1 MRSRDGLEV
10 STTIFQP
17 TLKTNNTLNGIRKMN
32 KLDKHKFWL
41 AVFLCV
47 AGVGLLFVGML
58 VNPVGV
64 ISASVIGGA
73 GELFLTAGAIL
84 GIDAIYSPRRMSKP
98 KRQGKT

>member
-1 MRSRDGLEV
+1 
-10 STTIFQP
+10 
-17 TLKTNNTLNGIRKMN
+17 MN

-47 AGVGLLFVGML
+47 AGVALLFVGML
-58 VNPVGV
+58 VSPVGV

-84 GIDAIYSPRRMSKP
+84 GIDAIYSKKLTDIVKEFTKADEESQKA
-98 KRQGKT
+98 G

>member
-1 MRSRDGLEV
+1 
-10 STTIFQP
+10 
-17 TLKTNNTLNGIRKMN
+17 MN
-32 KLDKHKFWL
+32 KLDRHKFWL

-47 AGVGLLFVGML
+47 AGVALLFVGML

-84 GIDAIYSPRRMSKP
+84 GIDAIYSKKLTDIVKEFTKADEESK
-98 KRQGKT
+98 KAG

>member
-1 MRSRDGLEV
+1 
-10 STTIFQP
+10 
-17 TLKTNNTLNGIRKMN
+17 MN

-84 GIDAIYSPRRMSKP
+84 GIDAIYSK
-98 KRQGKT
+98 KLTDIVKEFTKADEQTKKAG

>member
-1 MRSRDGLEV
+1 
-10 STTIFQP
+10 
-17 TLKTNNTLNGIRKMN
+17 MN

-47 AGVGLLFVGML
+47 AGVALLFVGML

-64 ISASVIGGA
+64 INPSVIGGA

-84 GIDAIYSPRRMSKP
+84 GIDAIYSK
-98 KRQGKT
+98 KLTDIVKEFTKEDEQTKKAG